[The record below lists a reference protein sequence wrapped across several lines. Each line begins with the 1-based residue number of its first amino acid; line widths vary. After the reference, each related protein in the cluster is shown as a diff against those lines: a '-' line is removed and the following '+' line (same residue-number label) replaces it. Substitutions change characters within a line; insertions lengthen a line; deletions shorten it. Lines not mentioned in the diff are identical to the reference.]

1 MGQRDPVELPY
12 SLIQS
17 CGEKA
22 WRQDT
27 FSQAQ
32 GTKRSQWGWET
43 HQQVDA
49 EKDAAKGG
57 DGASPLQLLGGHAA
71 SRVPSAAGVEMVK
84 VCVWGLV

>member
-1 MGQRDPVELPY
+1 M
-12 SLIQS
+12 
-17 CGEKA
+17 
-22 WRQDT
+22 
-27 FSQAQ
+27 
-32 GTKRSQWGWET
+32 

-71 SRVPSAAGVEMVK
+71 SKVPSAAGVEMVK